1 MLERLKNIK
10 EKFIKSADKLSDAQ
24 LNRRIKIYKGLSLY
38 YGAKMVVG
46 GTLIVAGIA
55 TLALG
60 AAGIALPLLPVWA
73 GAGGLGIGAL
83 MTANAVIGNRAFE
96 KTYKTYAR
104 EKTARQPE
112 EAPQTASPNLTQQLK
127 SRFDKTRLKAA
138 ALLPRKP
145 ANDEQKAQAAQKN
158 NAP

>member
-10 EKFIKSADKLSDAQ
+10 QKFIKSADTLSDAQ
-24 LNRRIKIYKGLSLY
+24 LNRRIKIYKTLSLY
-38 YGAKMVVG
+38 YGAKVIIG
-46 GTLIVAGIA
+46 GALIVAGIA
-55 TLALG
+55 TLGLG
-60 AAGIALPLLPVWA
+60 AAGVALPLLPVWA

-112 EAPQTASPNLTQQLK
+112 GTPQPASLTFSQGLK
-127 SRFDKTRLKAA
+127 AGFDKTRLKAA

-145 ANDEQKAQAAQKN
+145 ANDQTQPAQKKN
-158 NAP
+158 TP

>member
-1 MLERLKNIK
+1 MLERLKNFK
-10 EKFIKSADKLSDAQ
+10 EKFIKSADKLSDEQ
-24 LNRRIKIYKGLSLY
+24 LSRRMKIYKTLSVY
-38 YGAKMVVG
+38 YGAKVIIGSM
-46 GTLIVAGIA
+46 LIVAGIA

-60 AAGIALPLLPVWA
+60 AAGIAIPLLPVWA
-73 GAGGLGIGAL
+73 GAGGLGVGAL

-112 EAPQTASPNLTQQLK
+112 GTPLRASLTFSQGLK
-127 SRFDKTRLKAA
+127 AGFDKTRLKAA

-145 ANDEQKAQAAQKN
+145 ANDQTQPAQKK